1 MKSRKS
7 PGKSPGKS
15 HSVRSLAASVAASI
29 ATIMLCSLPA
39 MGAKLAVPQV
49 VGHVT
54 AITANISITVDGKQ
68 YAIAAGSP
76 AANSVR
82 EVHVGDEVGLMM
94 DGPAGQ
100 SGSHVTAIQK
110 QSTP

>member
-1 MKSRKS
+1 MKS
-7 PGKSPGKS
+7 PL
-15 HSVRSLAASVAASI
+15 VRTMGRTVMASVAA
-29 ATIMLCSLPA
+29 IMLCSLPA

-49 VGHVT
+49 SGHVT

-76 AANSVR
+76 AASTVR
-82 EVHVGDEVGLMM
+82 DLHVGDQVGLMM
-94 DGPAGQ
+94 DGPVGKIT
-100 SGSHVTAIQK
+100 SHVTAIQK